1 MRDLK
6 YLQYFEDLLQQAN
19 NALITQAKAD
29 GKVCVAY
36 TCENVPEPL
45 LNLDRAVSIRLS
57 APNTGSIDI
66 ATYYMTNLLCEPSR
80 ALLERAIEGGFNFA
94 DCVITPD
101 GCTMM
106 NRCVENME
114 LLKTMGKE
122 NPNFFHEYMEIAFK
136 NTEEDVDLA
145 VLQCT
150 NHVLTPLKEKYGI
163 DTSDAAIRK
172 AVEEHNRVCRVI
184 RAISEFRKEEK
195 PRITGYEFHVLC
207 LATYVCPK
215 YLIIDKLEETL
226 EELKTREPDEKSWR
240 ARVLVVGSETDDSGF
255 IKLIE
260 EQGAFVCCDRFC
272 FGSYPGRVPIELSDE
287 EDALRQVCR
296 HYIQHCHCPRM
307 MSMDKVYG
315 RKKYVAD
322 LAKEYHADGVIYNQV
337 KFCDPWA
344 YERTLGSSMLHKD
357 YGFPVLSIDRPYN
370 VSSSVGQLRT
380 RVQAFVESI
389 EIKKI
394 QRGGKA

>member
-19 NALITQAKAD
+19 NALVTQARED

-114 LLKTMGKE
+114 LLKTMGKD

-150 NHVLTPLKEKYGI
+150 NHVLT
-163 DTSDAAIRK
+163 
-172 AVEEHNRVCRVI
+172 
-184 RAISEFRKEEK
+184 
-195 PRITGYEFHVLC
+195 
-207 LATYVCPK
+207 
-215 YLIIDKLEETL
+215 
-226 EELKTREPDEKSWR
+226 
-240 ARVLVVGSETDDSGF
+240 
-255 IKLIE
+255 
-260 EQGAFVCCDRFC
+260 
-272 FGSYPGRVPIELSDE
+272 
-287 EDALRQVCR
+287 
-296 HYIQHCHCPRM
+296 
-307 MSMDKVYG
+307 
-315 RKKYVAD
+315 
-322 LAKEYHADGVIYNQV
+322 
-337 KFCDPWA
+337 
-344 YERTLGSSMLHKD
+344 
-357 YGFPVLSIDRPYN
+357 
-370 VSSSVGQLRT
+370 
-380 RVQAFVESI
+380 
-389 EIKKI
+389 
-394 QRGGKA
+394 

>member
-1 MRDLK
+1 MKDLK
-6 YLQYFEDLLQQAN
+6 HLLYFENLLQEAN
-19 NALITQAKAD
+19 NALVSQAKRE

-45 LNLDRAVSIRLS
+45 LNLDRAVSIRLT
-57 APNTGSIDI
+57 APHTGSLDI

-80 ALLERAIEGGFNFA
+80 ALLERAIEGGFSFA

-106 NRCVENME
+106 NRAVENME
-114 LLKTMGKE
+114 LLETMGKD

-136 NTEEDVDLA
+136 NTESDVALS

-150 NHVLTPLKEKYGI
+150 NHILKPLHEKYGI
-163 DTSDAAIRK
+163 DISDAAIRK
-172 AVEEHNRVCRVI
+172 AVEDHNRVCRLI
-184 RAISEFRKEEK
+184 RAIGDFRKEEK

-207 LATYVCPK
+207 LATYVCPQ
-215 YLIIDKLEETL
+215 YLILDKLEETL
-226 EELKTREPDEKSWR
+226 EELKTRQPEDKPYR
-240 ARVLVVGSETDDSGF
+240 ARVLLVGSEVDDSGLV
-255 IKLIE
+255 KLIE

-272 FGSYPGRVPIELSDE
+272 FGSYPGRTEIVLNDQ
-287 EDALRQVCR
+287 EDALTQVCR
-296 HYIQHCHCPRM
+296 HYIQNCQCPRM
-307 MSMDKVYG
+307 MNQEKVYG
-315 RKKYVAD
+315 RKQYVAD
-322 LAKEYHADGVIYNQV
+322 LAKEYHADGIIYEQV

-344 YERTLGSSMLHKD
+344 YERTLGSAMLQHD
-357 YGFPVLSIDRPYN
+357 YGYPVLSVDRPYN
-370 VSSSVGQLRT
+370 VASSVGQMRT